1 MRLNEIGY
9 GFLTDDDLVIRDSND
24 DLKIKLSS
32 IKQFIADTMSNVSTD
47 ELNDFEIAYKK
58 LLQLNDE
65 FFDNFKQ
72 LRQSKLKNDV
82 DMSNKLGKSGGAI
95 LDEFNKFDITDNF
108 VLMNCDFRLQADELN
123 DSLAKD
129 RCELLCEI
137 LKEQMLLR
145 VLLKVRT
152 QKTTNLITDYVQYL

>member
-1 MRLNEIGY
+1 MGLNEIGY

-32 IKQFIADTMSNVSTD
+32 IKQFIADTMSNVSAD

-65 FFDNFKQ
+65 FFDNFIQ
-72 LRQSKLKNDV
+72 LRQSKLKNNV
-82 DMSNKLGKSGGAI
+82 DKSNELGKSGGVI

-108 VLMNCDFRLQADELN
+108 VLMSCDFRLQAVEQN
-123 DSLAKD
+123 DSLAKT

-145 VLLKVRT
+145 VLLKVRNQIT
-152 QKTTNLITDYVQYL
+152 PNLITDYVQYL